1 MNEKKGCPDKIFLQ
15 ACDKCYAEASAY
27 ADSVTWCEDEIGHE
41 CEEADE
47 KDVEYVR
54 LSRLKEAV
62 KEIKV
67 IATFMGKGLTDFSEA
82 EVDFVFDKYFP
93 ELNE

>member
-1 MNEKKGCPDKIFLQ
+1 MNEKKECPDRIFLQ
-15 ACDKCYAEASAY
+15 ACDKCYAEASSY
-27 ADSVTWCEDEIGHE
+27 ADGVTWCEDEIGHE

-62 KEIKV
+62 KEIESGRWVDKSYDKV
-67 IATFMGKGLTDFSEA
+67 RHKTLQIIYKHI
-82 EVDFVFDKYFP
+82 P
-93 ELNE
+93 ELKED